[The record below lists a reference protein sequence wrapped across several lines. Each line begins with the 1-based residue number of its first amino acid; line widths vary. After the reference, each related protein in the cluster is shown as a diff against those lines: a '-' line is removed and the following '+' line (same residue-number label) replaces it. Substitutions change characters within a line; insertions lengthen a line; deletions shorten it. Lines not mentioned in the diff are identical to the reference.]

1 MQLGLLNSR
10 MKDFYGLAL
19 LARLYSFGGTLLA
32 RAVSATFWTAKY
44 TYRGRPGRLIRE
56 LQPRS
61 CEDLQWRAFLR
72 RSRFKESLD
81 LVAVVL
87 QVRRFAHPLLAAI
100 SGGRPFDRTWS
111 PDGPW
116 TD

>member
-61 CEDLQWRAFLR
+61 CEDFA
-72 RSRFKESLD
+72 
-81 LVAVVL
+81 VASIPTPE
-87 QVRRFAHPLLAAI
+87 QIQRIP
-100 SGGRPFDRTWS
+100 
-111 PDGPW
+111 
-116 TD
+116 